1 MSKTPKELAK
11 EYCNQFSWNDPREE
25 DAHDAFLAGY
35 QAAMNSPEK
44 PDTCEHILDMEKMVD
59 VDKVKF
65 CVYCNDTHKG
75 NCAIGKGKNHPAFNF
90 SEIVVKIESSW
101 VSVKDRLPEINQQF
115 IAFVENKEVC
125 NCCRYQNRSSDNSP
139 SFYASTKTGLL
150 ICGLESISHWMPLPA
165 APKEEV

>member
-59 VDKVKF
+59 ADKVTPKKD
-65 CVYCNDTHKG
+65 VTLLHKV
-75 NCAIGKGKNHPAFNF
+75 ANHYL
-90 SEIVVKIESSW
+90 
-101 VSVKDRLPEINQQF
+101 DRK
-115 IAFVENKEVC
+115 AAKYRRVC
-125 NCCRYQNRSSDNSP
+125 GY
-139 SFYASTKTGLL
+139 K
-150 ICGLESISHWMPLPA
+150 
-165 APKEEV
+165 K